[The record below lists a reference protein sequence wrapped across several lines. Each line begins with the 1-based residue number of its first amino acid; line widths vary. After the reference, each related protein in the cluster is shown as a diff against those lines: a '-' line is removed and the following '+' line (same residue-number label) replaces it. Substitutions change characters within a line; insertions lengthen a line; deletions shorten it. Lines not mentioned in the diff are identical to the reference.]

1 MRISDWSSDVCSSDL
16 ADLVEEKRAALSK
29 LDLALR
35 GLDRAG
41 KGALFIAEQFGF
53 EQAFG
58 DGGTVDR
65 DEGAAPPVARL
76 MEAAGEKLLA
86 GAAGAQQHY
95 RHGGIGDAFDR
106 AGDLQH
112 FGRGGDNRAEQR
124 RVGTDLALKASVLV
138 TAAVTRKSVVEGKE
152 V

>member
-1 MRISDWSSDVCSSDL
+1 MGSAGDPGVDRERFPPAYPLDHPLLEEAQQLQLERKRDV

-76 MEAAGEKLLA
+76 IE
-86 GAAGAQQHY
+86 
-95 RHGGIGDAFDR
+95 
-106 AGDLQH
+106 
-112 FGRGGDNRAEQR
+112 
-124 RVGTDLALKASVLV
+124 
-138 TAAVTRKSVVEGKE
+138 RKSVGKGRSR
-152 V
+152 